1 MSGWYGWQ
9 GSLARVAMAGAPD
22 GSYVVRVTGG
32 GSGCCSALS
41 SDNQTILTSGAG
53 LRYTT
58 TAWVRADNPTT
69 VGKTLSLGLRE
80 RHGCD
85 DDSCKVASFS
95 STVTLTSSWQKVT
108 ISLVSKNQGDRL
120 DVSVLGGSTNTDIF
134 DTDAVT
140 LIAG

>member
-22 GSYVVRVTGG
+22 GFYVARVTGG

-53 LRYTT
+53 VRYTT
-58 TAWVRADNPTT
+58 TAWVRADNPASVGET
-69 VGKTLSLGLRE
+69 VALGLRE

-85 DDSCKVASFS
+85 DDSCKVGSLS
-95 STVTLTSSWQKVT
+95 STVTLTGSWQEVT

-120 DVSVLGGSTNTDIF
+120 DVSVLGSSRNTDVF
-134 DTDAVT
+134 DTDALT
-140 LIAG
+140 LVAG